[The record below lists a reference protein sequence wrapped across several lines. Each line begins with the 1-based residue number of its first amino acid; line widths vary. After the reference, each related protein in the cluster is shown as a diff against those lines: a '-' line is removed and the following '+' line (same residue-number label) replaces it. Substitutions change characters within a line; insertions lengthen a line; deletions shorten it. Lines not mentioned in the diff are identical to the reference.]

1 MQRTILEH
9 HDNPPQYETET
20 LAALSYARAFE
31 TETVLIL
38 CNAGGPVD
46 EGYIGGSGIWMPLKG
61 KVGGCKTVGVE
72 LAVVDVD
79 LEVLKVSHL
88 RRRKLME

>member
-1 MQRTILEH
+1 ME
-9 HDNPPQYETET
+9 
-20 LAALSYARAFE
+20 
-31 TETVLIL
+31 
-38 CNAGGPVD
+38 

-79 LEVLKVSHL
+79 LEVLKVSHM
-88 RRRKLME
+88 RPIKLME